1 MDPPLRAASPQ
12 SLPLIASPRIL
23 NPADNFQDILP
34 ARFAARQEGRTFR
47 ARKNGIIKNKAL
59 ANTGLP

>member
-1 MDPPLRAASPQ
+1 
-12 SLPLIASPRIL
+12 L